1 MKKGLSVTLIMVLV
15 ISFAANFFSF
25 NKLTSAKEE
34 MNKQTNLLLEEK
46 EQEIVKLNDE
56 ISSLETEKK
65 SAASNKNTET
75 NKGEVKGTATE
86 KEAEKPGEQKDLLN
100 SAKHF
105 IDYIYNVT
113 PNNFATAKQN
123 TDHYMTDEMAKTLF
137 PSDGIDE
144 KGSDL
149 KTSADNIKVF
159 VESEG
164 DRQAIVF
171 YEYELE
177 ILSSGYKE
185 QDSAYIL
192 LTFIDDGGTYKVSS
206 IKPISSIK
214 GELSSID
221 AVSYIKGG
229 GILP

>member
-46 EQEIVKLNDE
+46 EQEIVKLNDQ
-56 ISSLETEKK
+56 ISSLETENK

-75 NKGEVKGTATE
+75 TEGEVKGTATE
-86 KEAEKPGEQKDLLN
+86 KEVEKSGEQKDLLN

-113 PNNFATAKQN
+113 PDNFATAKQN
-123 TDHYMTDEMAKTLF
+123 TDHYMTDELAKTLF

-164 DRQAIVF
+164 DRQAIVS

-192 LTFIDDGGTYKVSS
+192 LNFIDDGGTYKVSS
-206 IKPISSIK
+206 IKPINSIK